1 MKQAMPAVTLAPAF
15 ARSESFPESI
25 PGVRLRVTAAACFAR
40 SLTAVFARALL
51 SPDTQVEGENMTAKD
66 IVAELKQLGTPQIK
80 KIWLNHGAQE
90 PCLGVKVEDMK
101 KIQKRVK
108 TDYQLALDLYDTG
121 IADAMYLAG
130 LIADDAKMTKKDLQ
144 KWVKGATST
153 WVAEYTVPWVAS
165 GGTHG
170 RELALKWM
178 DSRNETIA
186 SAGWQTYSSMVA
198 IREDTD
204 LDLPEIKS
212 LLERVAKSIHQQPN
226 RVKYVMNGF
235 VIAVACH
242 VKPLHQ
248 LALATAKAIGKVEVD
263 LVGSCKIPSAL
274 EQVKKFAARSAIG
287 KKRKSPKC

>member
-1 MKQAMPAVTLAPAF
+1 
-15 ARSESFPESI
+15 
-25 PGVRLRVTAAACFAR
+25 
-40 SLTAVFARALL
+40 
-51 SPDTQVEGENMTAKD
+51 MTAEE
-66 IVAELKQLGTPQIK
+66 IVAELKELGTAQTK
-80 KIWLNHGAQE
+80 KTWMNHGAQE
-90 PCLGVKVEDMK
+90 PCFGVKVEDMK

-108 TDYQLALDLYDTG
+108 MDYHLALDLYDTG

-130 LIADDAKMTKKDLQ
+130 LIADDAKMTKEDLQ
-144 KWVKGATST
+144 KWVENATSE

-165 GGTHG
+165 GSPHG

-178 DSRNETIA
+178 ESKDEAIA

-198 IREDTD
+198 IKEDAD
-204 LDLPEIKS
+204 LDLGEIES
-212 LLERVAKSIHQQPN
+212 LLERVARSIRQQPN

-248 LALATAKAIGKVEVD
+248 IAVDTANGIGKVDVE
-263 LVGSCKIPSAL
+263 LVGACKIPFAPDYI
-274 EQVKKFAARSAIG
+274 KKFEARSAIG